1 MSSGKFIVVEGMEGA
16 GKSSAIKVIES
27 FLLAQK
33 INFINTREPGGTP
46 LAEQLRA
53 IVKSAA
59 YDETLTQETEL
70 FLMYASRSQLLV
82 NRILPALAQ
91 GQWVIGDRHDLSS
104 RAYQGGGRK
113 IEDSVLNAIA
123 NVTLKGFK
131 PDLTLYLDIDPEI
144 GLARARARGD
154 LDRIE
159 LEQVDFFHRV
169 RNKYC
174 QLAAADNTI
183 ITIDASQSMA
193 AVHQNIEQVLATFFN
208 KLLV

>member
-1 MSSGKFIVVEGMEGA
+1 
-16 GKSSAIKVIES
+16 
-27 FLLAQK
+27 
-33 INFINTREPGGTP
+33 
-46 LAEQLRA
+46 
-53 IVKSAA
+53 
-59 YDETLTQETEL
+59 
-70 FLMYASRSQLLV
+70 
-82 NRILPALAQ
+82 
-91 GQWVIGDRHDLSS
+91 
-104 RAYQGGGRK
+104 
-113 IEDSVLNAIA
+113 
-123 NVTLKGFK
+123 
-131 PDLTLYLDIDPEI
+131 LYLDIDPEI